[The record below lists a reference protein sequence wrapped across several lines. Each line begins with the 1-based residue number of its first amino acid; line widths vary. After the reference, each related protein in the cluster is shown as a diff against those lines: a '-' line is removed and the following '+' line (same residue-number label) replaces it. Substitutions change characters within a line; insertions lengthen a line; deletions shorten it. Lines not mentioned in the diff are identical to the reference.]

1 MPLLFGDLKTNLAKF
16 AGDGAGD
23 DAGRARSVNQAIERL
38 MTCEQWTSLS
48 TRMRM
53 LVIDTVFPM
62 PANVEAILGA
72 AIDGMPAQIYGTE
85 YQFIA
90 NGPGDLDGWSKEYSG
105 MSGFY
110 KFSQRDSQNNG
121 LCDAGHDHATMFDIP
136 LDDDKYRLAAFS
148 TSASDIGKVVHAQG
162 FGTKNEEI
170 REDIPVNFWS
180 GGTEGA
186 VSGSFGGQVK
196 ISTGTWRKVNRL
208 IMPTG
213 QAGYIS
219 LYAVVP
225 STYEMRFLGKYH
237 PSFRIPTFRRY
248 RFTTGLNFDSGY
260 ATVLANVKLKFL
272 PFIDNYDVVPL
283 DSEQAVRDMML
294 AVRAEESGDLQQA
307 LQYEQMAKKIL
318 AECQS
323 SRETGRGMPVMIGSN
338 PATMLGRYARR
349 FQGL

>member
-23 DAGRARSVNQAIERL
+23 DAGRGRSVNQAVERL

-53 LVIDTVFPM
+53 LVIDTVFPL

-72 AIDGMPAQIYGTE
+72 TIDGVPAQIYGTE

-90 NGPGDLDGWSKEYSG
+90 NGPGDLDCWTDEYPG
-105 MSGFY
+105 TVPFY
-110 KFSQRDSQNNG
+110 RTGDGPRNG

-136 LDDDKYRLAAFS
+136 LDSDKYRLVAFS
-148 TSASDIGKVVHAQG
+148 TSSSDVGKVVRVQG
-162 FGTKNEEI
+162 FGTRNEEL
-170 REDIPVNFWS
+170 REELQVNRWAE
-180 GGTEGA
+180 GIEGA
-186 VSGSFGGQVK
+186 VAGDIGGQVK
-196 ISTGTWRKVNRL
+196 ISTSLWRKINRVIL
-208 IMPTG
+208 PTG

-225 STYEMRFLGKYH
+225 STSEMRFLGKYH

-248 RFTTGLNFDSGY
+248 RFTTGLDFDSGS
-260 ATVLANVKLKFL
+260 ATVLANVKLKYL
-272 PFIDNYDVVPL
+272 PFVDNYDVIPL

-294 AVRAEESGDLQQA
+294 AIRAEESGDLEQA
-307 LQYEQMAKKIL
+307 IQYELMAKKIL
-318 AECQS
+318 SECQG
-323 SRETGRGMPVMIGSN
+323 SRETGRGVPVMIGSN
-338 PATMLGRYARR
+338 PATMLGRYGRR
-349 FQGL
+349 FQNF